1 MAKSRLEPRKIERY
15 VESNIPKNGI
25 SSIPTPIV
33 KASPASAKAA
43 VEATVEAP
51 APPAPA
57 PVAPPAPVE
66 VFDYNRSFSF
76 DGATDLTGSY
86 SEQGGRSLYMGTFH
100 TTIAPGWSREETGTF
115 TLLSIKDKN
124 KPNDY
129 TRTFAIERESG
140 SDGYRD
146 LLVCSISSGSV
157 YYTYK
162 GELDLSPNFYS
173 GSGGTNTEQFIE
185 TYFIKG
191 GLYGHR
197 INGYAKSFKSS
208 DIDYNGNVQTLSN
221 LALQSNVHTVS
232 IGGSQSNPSN
242 YFKGT
247 IANLSMAKMKN
258 HYFRAGKMGDKAENS
273 EHIDIL
279 YRFENNTS
287 ASKGGQDLEVRGTET
302 YVSSSL

>member
-1 MAKSRLEPRKIERY
+1 MANSSFEPKKIVRY
-15 VESNIPKNGI
+15 ADSNIPKNGI
-25 SSIPTPIV
+25 SSIPTPTI
-33 KASPASAKAA
+33 KPSPATAKAA
-43 VEATVEAP
+43 VEATAEAP

-57 PVAPPAPVE
+57 PVVPPAPIE

-86 SEQGGRSLYMGTFH
+86 SHQGGRSLYMGTFH
-100 TTIAPGWSREETGTF
+100 TTIAPGWGREETGTF
-115 TLLSIKDKN
+115 TILSIKDKN
-124 KPNDY
+124 NPNNY

-140 SDGYRD
+140 SNGYRD

-173 GSGGTNTEQFIE
+173 GSGGTNSEQFIE

-191 GLYGHR
+191 ALYGHR
-197 INGYAKSFKSS
+197 VNGHAKSFKSN
-208 DIDYNGNVQTLSN
+208 DIDYNGSVQTLSN
-221 LALQSNVHTVS
+221 LALQSNVHSVS
-232 IGGSQSNPSN
+232 IGGSQSTPAN

-247 IANLSMAKMKN
+247 MANLSIAKLRN
-258 HYFRAGKMGDKAENS
+258 YYFRAGKMGDKAENS

-279 YRFENNTS
+279 YRFENNLS
-287 ASKGGQDLEVRGTET
+287 ASKGDQDLEVRGTET